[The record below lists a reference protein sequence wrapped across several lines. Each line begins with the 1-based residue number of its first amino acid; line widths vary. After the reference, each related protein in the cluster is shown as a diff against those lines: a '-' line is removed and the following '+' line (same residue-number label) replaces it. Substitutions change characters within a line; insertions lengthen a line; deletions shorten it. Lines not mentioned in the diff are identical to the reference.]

1 MKDEKVIKQV
11 RVRVLLE
18 GRVQGVSMRYYTQR
32 KATEVGV
39 GGFVRNLSD
48 GRVEAV
54 FEGAE
59 DKVDAMLE
67 WCKTGAPSARI
78 DSIALRYEE
87 PEGRFAGFNV
97 RY

>member
-1 MKDEKVIKQV
+1 MKDEI
-11 RVRVLLE
+11 RVRVLIE

-32 KATEVGV
+32 KANEVGV
-39 GGFVRNLSD
+39 SGFVRNLSD

-54 FEGAE
+54 FEGASE
-59 DKVDAMLE
+59 EVEAMLE
-67 WCKTGAPSARI
+67 WCKTGAPHARV

-87 PEGRFAGFNV
+87 PEGQFFGFNV